1 MECHMKMPRALINL
15 KFGSQKTICFGNP
28 AIPVGPVPARRS
40 ACPRKAGLVGI
51 SAYRH
56 SCVSARRRGFP
67 PSDHSKLG
75 FVGNSFKILKAN
87 LMPKSDW
94 INYLIY
100 VANI

>member
-1 MECHMKMPRALINL
+1 M
-15 KFGSQKTICFGNP
+15 
-28 AIPVGPVPARRS
+28 GPVPARRS

-56 SCVSARRRGFP
+56 SCVSPVLRISTATEDEARRRGFP
-67 PSDHSKLG
+67 PSDHSELG
-75 FVGNSFKILKAN
+75 FVGNSFKLLKAN
-87 LMPKSDW
+87 LMPRSDW